1 MKLMLKYMKKEAFIA
16 LLGVAFVAVVALM
29 ELYQIKLMAQ
39 IIDVGIAMRDFD
51 IIKSV
56 GLTMVLLAVFGT
68 VVAMMGLYFPSQ
80 ASNNFAL
87 RLRRDIFE
95 KVQTFSI
102 KNMSS
107 FQTASLVTRLTNDIN
122 FLQRMVMMLLRMA
135 VRAPVFLVSTVVLT
149 FFISPEL
156 ALVMFL
162 AVVFLSGF
170 LMYIIK
176 QGFPRFVILQEKIDG
191 MNQKVQESLANIR
204 VIKSFVREKN
214 EDDTFVYG
222 NEDLYEASVSANM
235 LMAIM
240 TPALMTAINFAT
252 VIVVYI
258 ASILIVD
265 ARVMNIG
272 DLVVVISYLRFTM
285 FSMMML
291 THILMMVS
299 RSKASLIRVT
309 EVLNTDADISNP
321 EVIFDLPE
329 ALGRIEFKDV
339 SFTYFDGTEN
349 ILNNI
354 SFTIE
359 PGEHIGII
367 GATGSGKTTLINLLV
382 RLIDV
387 SEGTILF
394 DGVDIRSLDLK
405 TLRSQFG
412 FVPQKNVLFTGTIEE
427 NLKLGN
433 DNASYELLEKASQAA
448 SINSFIHEQ
457 ELKYEAP
464 IQQGGTNLSG
474 GQRQRMC
481 IARALVMEPKILV
494 LDDSTSALDAA
505 TEQAVK
511 ESLASLYQDITIIS
525 IAQKISSVS
534 DSDKIIVVDQGQIVG
549 IGKHDE
555 LLAVSE
561 IYKEIYESQIKKGEL
576 E

>member
-87 RLRRDIFE
+87 RLRRDVFE

>member
-87 RLRRDIFE
+87 RLRRDVFE

-412 FVPQKNVLFTGTIEE
+412 FVPQKNVLFTGTIEV